1 MPPRKSSTG
10 SSDGKKQTTLSSFF
24 KKASATPKPA
34 KVRPGSEVVGKRLK
48 VWWPADGA
56 WYAGRV
62 ASLTAGGAT
71 HEVRYDD
78 GDVEAVDLA
87 VEKYEWLADE
97 ESPSAVASTQA
108 YDGGKRAP
116 AAAGGSAAK
125 RAKRAA
131 SDDDDDDDA
140 MDDGDDGDDGSD
152 YDGGGGEGDADSADD
167 DSDDDSE
174 EEAPKPKA
182 RKRRIV
188 VESDDDDDGD
198 AAAPP
203 KKKAPCRISTDVAT
217 RGSAAFDASAFHD
230 KYRKRSGGSEASA
243 PVSAEKAR
251 SADDDDEPLVNHDAG
266 DDKARSVF
274 PAGCHLHDTD
284 PGYAFAGSDRR
295 DAAGLRPGD
304 AGFDCRTLKVPK
316 DCAVYRGKGLSEVQ
330 RQWWAVKST
339 HFDCLLFFKIG
350 KFYEMYHMDAD
361 VGVRD
366 GGLVYMKGEQAHSG
380 FPELAYGK
388 YVEALVA
395 KGHKV
400 ARVEQTETPDGT
412 KLRVERLKKTGR
424 KPSSAE
430 KTMRREV
437 CSVVTPGTRTYSV
450 LDMRLEKDGG
460 GFEPVAG
467 PTLLAAVRER
477 EVDGVLTY
485 GVCVCDA
492 PTGTFTLAQ
501 FEDDA
506 MRTRL
511 RTLLADKACAE
522 VLVERAAAASNLV
535 DVVRRSTTAA
545 VESLAPGAE
554 FWGAEKTVDE
564 LDASGTFPKASKAG
578 PAKGAARAARWPAV
592 LQKSVE
598 GGADLAVSALGAVAW
613 WLRRGLVDVELLS
626 MRRFESYCPAD
637 GEVEADEPLV
647 FVPCDRA
654 ALEAAAAKLRG
665 LDGDDDRDAA
675 LRRAAPRM
683 ALDATTLKNLEV
695 LGSAA
700 ADGRAGSLWQL
711 VDHCKT
717 PFGRRLLR
725 EWLARPLV
733 DARDVADRTDAVAEL
748 VEDRGLADS
757 LRSKLAR
764 IPDLERLLQQL
775 HTLGAAR
782 RAVAA
787 GDDDDLAQHPDARA
801 VLFDA
806 KKFDARKVK
815 QLADALQ
822 ALGRCAALAEGAD
835 VAAPLLAA
843 CLGPSG
849 AGGCFPDLDAK
860 LAAFDSFDLAEAK
873 RTGELAAVRGV
884 DDAYDAAL
892 DDKAARVRDLDDWL
906 KEAKREHR
914 CPDLKYKTSAKD
926 RYCVEVPEQFFAR
939 GRAFEHLPAGWTQR
953 TKTKKCRSF
962 LAPDVA
968 ELVEALED
976 AEKRAAAAKVDQM
989 RSLFAAFDKERDRW
1003 AAAVACVGTLD
1014 ALLALA
1020 HVSRRPGFSRAV
1032 LEDGA
1037 EPFVAIDDGAHPC
1050 LAGDGASAG
1059 DVIANDVHV
1068 GGAKPRMLLLSGPN
1082 MGGKSTLLR
1091 HVCVSAILAQAGCF
1105 VKARAMRLSPVDR
1118 VFTRLGASDRILMG
1132 QSTFMVELLE
1142 TAAILKQ
1149 ASAKSLVI
1157 LDELG
1162 RGTATWDGAAIAHS
1176 VVHHLVAHSKCR
1188 ALFATHY
1195 HDLVASWAGHADV
1208 QLGHMDC
1215 LVDPES
1221 DTVVFL
1227 YKLTDGCSPKSFG
1240 INVAK
1245 LAKLPK
1251 KVLDRAAA
1259 KSAEFEAKLKAKSQ
1273 AKE

>member
-1 MPPRKSSTG
+1 MARSRRR
-10 SSDGKKQTTLSSFF
+10 SSFF

-62 ASLTAGGAT
+62 ASLTAGARRT
-71 HEVRYDD
+71 R
-78 GDVEAVDLA
+78 
-87 VEKYEWLADE
+87 
-97 ESPSAVASTQA
+97 PTT
-108 YDGGKRAP
+108 
-116 AAAGGSAAK
+116 
-125 RAKRAA
+125 AA
-131 SDDDDDDDA
+131 SA
-140 MDDGDDGDDGSD
+140 RRPPPGARPRSARSAPRPTTTTTTPWTTATTATTARTTT
-152 YDGGGGEGDADSADD
+152 GGGGEGAADSADD

-203 KKKAPCRISTDVAT
+203 KKKAPCRISTDVAA

-266 DDKARSVF
+266 DDKARLRL
-274 PAGCHLHDTD
+274 PRGLPPPRHG
-284 PGYAFAGSDRR
+284 P
-295 DAAGLRPGD
+295 GLRLRRRRPPRRRGPAARRRRLRLPD
-304 AGFDCRTLKVPK
+304 AESAQGLRGLP
-316 DCAVYRGKGLSEVQ
+316 GKGLSEVQ

-339 HFDCLLFFKIG
+339 HFDPPLFKIG

-361 VGVRD
+361 AGVSD
-366 GGLVYMKGEQAHSG
+366 GASLHEGRAGAPG
-380 FPELAYGK
+380 FPSSPTASRRAS
-388 YVEALVA
+388 V
-395 KGHKV
+395 
-400 ARVEQTETPDGT
+400 RV
-412 KLRVERLKKTGR
+412 
-424 KPSSAE
+424 
-430 KTMRREV
+430 
-437 CSVVTPGTRTYSV
+437 
-450 LDMRLEKDGG
+450 
-460 GFEPVAG
+460 F
-467 PTLLAAVRER
+467 
-477 EVDGVLTY
+477 
-485 GVCVCDA
+485 
-492 PTGTFTLAQ
+492 
-501 FEDDA
+501 
-506 MRTRL
+506 
-511 RTLLADKACAE
+511 
-522 VLVERAAAASNLV
+522 
-535 DVVRRSTTAA
+535 
-545 VESLAPGAE
+545 
-554 FWGAEKTVDE
+554 
-564 LDASGTFPKASKAG
+564 
-578 PAKGAARAARWPAV
+578 
-592 LQKSVE
+592 
-598 GGADLAVSALGAVAW
+598 
-613 WLRRGLVDVELLS
+613 
-626 MRRFESYCPAD
+626 
-637 GEVEADEPLV
+637 
-647 FVPCDRA
+647 DRC
-654 ALEAAAAKLRG
+654 LEAAAAKLEGR
-665 LDGDDDRDAA
+665 DGDDDRDAA

-683 ALDATTLKNLEV
+683 ALDATTLKNL
-695 LGSAA
+695 
-700 ADGRAGSLWQL
+700 
-711 VDHCKT
+711 
-717 PFGRRLLR
+717 
-725 EWLARPLV
+725 
-733 DARDVADRTDAVAEL
+733 
-748 VEDRGLADS
+748 
-757 LRSKLAR
+757 
-764 IPDLERLLQQL
+764 
-775 HTLGAAR
+775 
-782 RAVAA
+782 
-787 GDDDDLAQHPDARA
+787 
-801 VLFDA
+801 
-806 KKFDARKVK
+806 
-815 QLADALQ
+815 
-822 ALGRCAALAEGAD
+822 
-835 VAAPLLAA
+835 
-843 CLGPSG
+843 
-849 AGGCFPDLDAK
+849 
-860 LAAFDSFDLAEAK
+860 EAK

-906 KEAKREHR
+906 KDAKREHR

-1020 HVSRRPGFSRAV
+1020 HVSRRPR

-1050 LAGDGASAG
+1050 SRRRR
-1059 DVIANDVHV
+1059 V
-1068 GGAKPRMLLLSGPN
+1068 GRRLDAHG
-1082 MGGKSTLLR
+1082 
-1091 HVCVSAILAQAGCF
+1091 
-1105 VKARAMRLSPVDR
+1105 RA
-1118 VFTRLGASDRILMG
+1118 
-1132 QSTFMVELLE
+1132 LE

-1162 RGTATWDGAAIAHS
+1162 RGTATWDGAAIAHA
-1176 VVHHLVAHSKCR
+1176 VVHHLVANSAC

-1195 HDLVASWAGHADV
+1195 HDSPPWAGHSDV

-1251 KVLDRAAA
+1251 EVLDRAAA

-1273 AKE
+1273 AK